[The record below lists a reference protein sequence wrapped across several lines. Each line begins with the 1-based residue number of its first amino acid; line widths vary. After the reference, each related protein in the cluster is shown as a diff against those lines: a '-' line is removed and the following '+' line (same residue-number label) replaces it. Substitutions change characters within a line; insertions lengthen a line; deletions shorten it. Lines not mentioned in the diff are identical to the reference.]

1 MAARRHRSRRIITT
15 AAVLFLPAAGVL
27 AVCYGTFER
36 PAKPPR
42 PNELVP
48 SEAGR
53 GLALQGGLATPAV
66 ASAESGPGNSQVP
79 ETLERGSQ
87 FDALEARRLLPQP
100 WMPPERRDL
109 R

>member
-1 MAARRHRSRRIITT
+1 MAARPPRPRSVITT
-15 AAVLFLPAAGVL
+15 AAVLFLPAACVL

-36 PAKPPR
+36 PAKPAR
-42 PNELVP
+42 SSDLLP

-53 GLALQGGLATPAV
+53 GFAPQGGLPTPAI
-66 ASAESGPGNSQVP
+66 ADAERGLGNSRVP
-79 ETLERGSQ
+79 ESLERGSQ

-100 WMPPERRDL
+100 WMPPERQNL